1 MISDEPRRESTG
13 TVVPLRRPREP
24 MSDEALA
31 GACAS
36 GDPAAIAALFHRHGR
51 TVSRFVYQ
59 MVHSDDDVEDIVQA
73 TFVEVLRGHAS
84 FDGRSLVSTW
94 LLGIAA
100 NVVRHYVRSKIRR
113 RRFETCLALYA
124 AERRESALSER
135 VHARR
140 TLVLADKVLSQLD
153 IDKQLAFALCELEG
167 LSARDAAAALGAT
180 EAAIWKRV
188 SEVRKALRQALSE
201 EAP

>member
-1 MISDEPRRESTG
+1 VIADEPRRESTG

-59 MVHSDDDVEDIVQA
+59 MVRRDDDVEDIVQA

-113 RRFETCLALYA
+113 RRFETCLALVA
-124 AERRESALSER
+124 GERRESALSER